1 MYKFYVN
8 VDEHTESKSP
18 DNQGPD
24 LQKRAEVSIHVI
36 DVDEPPVFSKTEYN
50 FNISEG
56 PFSSPNIGAVSA
68 KDPDNTGYKIR

>member
-56 PFSSPNIGAVSA
+56 PISSPYFGAVSA